1 MGSIYG
7 SMMGNIVGTLYFLF
21 YQFAGILFV
30 HLTLPGK
37 KAAARLLIGSVLGS
51 VLLHWLPALFAFP
64 LGFSIVAHILS
75 VLVCGLVLIVLYAKS
90 NRQFTVSS
98 LSLSGLKESLYP
110 HRYFLLIGG
119 FTLILF
125 CMMLFSHTLSAGED
139 GLHTGQCTYGDMQ
152 MHLGFITSIAR
163 QQTFPPYYS
172 ISPGDK
178 LCYPFL
184 CDSISSS
191 IYLWGASLR
200 YAYMLPMVVAFLQT
214 ILGFYSLA
222 YEWLKHT
229 GKALL
234 AWFFFFYNGGLG
246 FVYFIDWTNE
256 RTYFF
261 KNIFTEF
268 YQTPT
273 NLTGNNIRWANLIAD
288 MLLPQRATL
297 FGYAI
302 LFTAIWLLWR
312 CVYQQET
319 DLFPI
324 TAVLTAALPMIHT
337 HSFLAMGLIS
347 AAWLLMHLYNS
358 LHFCKKIKYPG
369 KLLFLSFLAL
379 MCFLSLAN
387 GTENKVE
394 PSRFFVICLFG
405 IAVLL
410 ILGIYC
416 LCLYVHKFGFKELFF
431 SWGIYL
437 IIILVFALPQLFY
450 WTFAQASN
458 SGFNTG
464 HFNWGNQG
472 DGYLWFY
479 IKNWGVIL
487 LLMIPA
493 VLYCNRKNFAII
505 SASFL
510 IWFIIELI
518 SFSPN
523 PYDNNKLL
531 YIAYALLC
539 CLCADYGYRIYQ
551 RIRTVPGSKWWRNTF
566 LFLSCF
572 SAALTIGREVVS
584 DYTAYSNSHVQ
595 AALYIDENTMPDATF
610 LTNDRHVN
618 EVAALAGRN
627 IVSGAGVYLGPHGIY
642 DNERAEDVR
651 TMYESPQNAGNLFE
665 QYQVD
670 YIMISSW
677 ERGNFA
683 LDEALFDSLFPCVFT
698 CDDVKIYQYR

>member
-7 SMMGNIVGTLYFLF
+7 SMMGNIVGTLYYLF

-37 KAAARLLIGSVLGS
+37 NAATRLLIGSVLGS

-64 LGFSIVAHILS
+64 LGFSIAAHILS
-75 VLVCGLVLIVLYAKS
+75 VLVCGIVLTVLYAKS

-110 HRYFLLIGG
+110 HRHFLLIGG

-268 YQTPT
+268 FQTPT
-273 NLTGNNIRWANLIAD
+273 NLTGNNIRWVNLIAD

-416 LCLYVHKFGFKELFF
+416 LCIYVHKFGFKELFF

-523 PYDNNKLL
+523 TYDNNKLL

-572 SAALTIGREVVS
+572 SAALTIGREAVS

-618 EVAALAGRN
+618 EVAALTGRN